1 MLEELRKKV
10 YKTNL
15 ELYAKGVVIYTW
27 GNVSERDRETNYI
40 VIKPSGIKY
49 EEMTPKDMVILDLD
63 GNVIEGDRKPSSDTP
78 THLYLY
84 KRYNQI
90 GGICHTHSTNATAF
104 AQAGI
109 NIPALGTTH
118 ADYFYGDIPC
128 TRELFKEEVVSNY
141 ELNTGKVIAET
152 IDMHNILKVPGVFVK
167 SHGVFTWGKD
177 STEAVYNAIV
187 LERVSEI
194 AIKTLDINNK
204 SYLPSYVLDKHYYR
218 KHGKNAY
225 YGQNWER

>member
-152 IDMHNILKVPGVFVK
+152 IDMHNILKVPGVLVK